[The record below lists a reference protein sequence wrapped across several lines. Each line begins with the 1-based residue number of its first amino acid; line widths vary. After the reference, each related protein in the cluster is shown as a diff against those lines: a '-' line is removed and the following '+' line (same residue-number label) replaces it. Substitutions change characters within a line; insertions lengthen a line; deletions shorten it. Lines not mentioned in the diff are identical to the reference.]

1 MGKGNHNS
9 ESLPGTSIFWTPG
22 CQLSLLA
29 SLCLLLGVHNSD
41 PALEADL
48 GHFITS
54 VPGLPEGLADAVGV
68 EIRLLKQ
75 LIKGLEG
82 ASCDLSP
89 LIDVAKNR
97 SQKPHFLKKQ
107 SHTRIRGET

>member
-1 MGKGNHNS
+1 MGKGNHNN
-9 ESLPGTSIFWTPG
+9 EALPGTQSSGLQAASCPCWLLFVFLECTTQTQPWT
-22 CQLSLLA
+22 
-29 SLCLLLGVHNSD
+29 
-41 PALEADL
+41 DL
-48 GHFITS
+48 GQFITS

-68 EIRLLKQ
+68 EISLLKQ
-75 LIKGLEG
+75 LIKRLEG

-97 SQKPHFLKKQ
+97 SQKPHLLKKQ